1 MLWLPWKILKSRSFF
16 NRFLQENMEF
26 LTILLSSLI
35 GILSPAG
42 IVVDRVVEK
51 NVRQQ
56 FVAVEQLQ
64 VRLDNAPSYQ
74 LVQGKV
80 NRVRIAGRGLFPLAD
95 IRIAALDLETD
106 AIAIQVKPARRGKVK
121 LAAPLRLAARLV
133 LDQADLNRA
142 LQSPK
147 AKSILQNLGGSVVS
161 DQDTRRRIQKY
172 EFQDPRITFL
182 DRERLRFQVAVK
194 EPGDP
199 AQLDIA
205 IETGIAIIQ
214 GRQVQLVQPHVT
226 LNGEPVPQELLQG
239 MIDGVLDRSDL
250 KQLEASG
257 ITARILQYRV
267 DRQQLTLVAFV
278 QMLPAASS
286 SSR

>member
-1 MLWLPWKILKSRSFF
+1 
-16 NRFLQENMEF
+16 MEF
-26 LTILLSSLI
+26 LTIFLSSLI
-35 GILSPAG
+35 GILAPVGVA
-42 IVVDRVVEK
+42 VDRVAEK
-51 NVRQQ
+51 NLRQQ

-64 VRLDNAPSYQ
+64 VRIDNAPSYQ

-95 IRIAALDLETD
+95 VRIAALDLETD
-106 AIAIQVKPARRGKVK
+106 AIAVQVKPARRGKVK
-121 LAAPLRLAARLV
+121 LAAPLRFAARLV

-147 AKSILQNLGGSVVS
+147 AKTVLQQLGGSVVS
-161 DQDTRRRIQKY
+161 DQDTRRRIQRY
-172 EFQDPRITFL
+172 EFQAPRITFL
-182 DRERLRFQVAVK
+182 DRQRLRFQVGVR

-205 IETGIAIIQ
+205 VETGIAISQ

-239 MIDGVLDRSDL
+239 MIEGIADRSDL

-257 ITARILQYRV
+257 ITARILQYQV

-278 QMLPAASS
+278 QMLPAAGSP
-286 SSR
+286 SR

>member
-1 MLWLPWKILKSRSFF
+1 
-16 NRFLQENMEF
+16 MEF

-147 AKSILQNLGGSVVS
+147 AKTVLQNLGGSVVS

-278 QMLPAASS
+278 QMLPAAGS